1 MMNEN
6 KLECIIKEFDY
17 KGEVNPYYYV
27 YFGFEVF
34 VVDTR
39 TAIYKHASMCVDNAL
54 EKANGD
60 MDKFNSLMRTR
71 LGKMTQIGKI
81 INTIVVLYKNGF
93 HDCLKD
99 YNARLFELIRNGSL
113 KKNG

>member
-1 MMNEN
+1 MTDN
-6 KLECIIKEFDY
+6 KLECRITEFDA
-17 KGEVNPYYYV
+17 GLANHIYYV
-27 YFGFEVF
+27 HSGFEVF

-39 TAIYKHASMCVDNAL
+39 TAIYKQASMCVGNAL
-54 EKANGD
+54 KKANGD
-60 MDKFNSLMRTR
+60 MNKFNSLMRTR

-81 INTIVVLYKNGF
+81 INTIVVLYKSNL

-113 KKNG
+113 KSNG

>member
-1 MMNEN
+1 MVDN
-6 KLECIIKEFDY
+6 KLECRIEKYNDRYSAGNF
-17 KGEVNPYYYV
+17 YYV
-27 YFGFEVF
+27 YFGSEVF
-34 VVDTR
+34 SVDTR
-39 TAIYKHASMCVDNAL
+39 TATYKHASMRVDSAL
-54 EKANGD
+54 EKSNGD
-60 MDKFNSLMRTR
+60 MDKFNSLMLTR
-71 LGKMTQIGKI
+71 LGKMTKVDKI